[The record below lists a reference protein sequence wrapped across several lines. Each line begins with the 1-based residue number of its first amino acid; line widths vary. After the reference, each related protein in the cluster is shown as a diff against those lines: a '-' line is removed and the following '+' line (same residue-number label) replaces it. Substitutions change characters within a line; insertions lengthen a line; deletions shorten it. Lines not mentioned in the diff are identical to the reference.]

1 MGTKSREVIY
11 GGRIRAAKMNVDRA
25 RKLAVEA
32 AREADRA
39 EAHAL
44 VPAYG
49 RLWWTGSG
57 PHQLSRNVWTGVRLA
72 RSEVP
77 PVRDSGQRS
86 PGCRPPIPQ
95 HADLEVGSGAEM
107 PVVPN
112 AAVIHCQSIWS
123 GWPKLVRSHR
133 ICGFTR
139 TMTGEA
145 GFIWTHEE

>member
-11 GGRIRAAKMNVDRA
+11 GGRVRAAQVNAERA
-25 RKLAVEA
+25 RKLAIEA

-39 EAHAL
+39 EAHGV
-44 VPAYG
+44 VPANG
-49 RLWWTGSG
+49 RLWWTGSALANHRAMFQRG
-57 PHQLSRNVWTGVRLA
+57 LRLA

-77 PVRDSGQRS
+77 PVRDSGQHS

-112 AAVIHCQSIWS
+112 AAV
-123 GWPKLVRSHR
+123 
-133 ICGFTR
+133 FTASLYDQADR
-139 TMTGEA
+139 NS
-145 GFIWTHEE
+145 